1 MMQPRKKVG
10 PGQPDTAA
18 LDAGLVEEL
27 LGALFTVSQGGQI
40 LTWNAGAE
48 SLYGYSAEEIIG
60 SSFLETIVPLQ
71 ELEPTR
77 SWLASAFDAGASAQ
91 DAIRLRKDGQLLH
104 VEVSA
109 RTTTGP
115 DGQLRLALSER
126 DTTRIKYQREAR
138 VLEARF
144 RGFME
149 AAPDAMMLV
158 DGEGRIALANP
169 EAERMLGYRGEE
181 LLGQP
186 VEMLVPQRFRAGHPD
201 HRAGYFSS
209 PGTRP
214 MGSGLELS
222 ARRKDGSEL
231 PVEISLSPL
240 VVDGRTLAIAAIRDV
255 SMRRKTDGKFRAL
268 LEAAPDAM
276 VIVDSRGRIT
286 LVNTQT
292 ERLFQYD
299 RAELLGQTVELL
311 VPDRFRPTHPRHR
324 DGYFADPHA
333 RPMGSGLE
341 LWGRRKDGSEFP
353 VEISLSPVET
363 EEGILTTA
371 AVRDISER
379 LRHEETKREVLKQRV
394 AQEEIRRQ
402 NEDLE
407 RRVLERTAQL
417 EVANQE
423 LEAFTY
429 SVSHDLRAPVRQI
442 DGFSRILMEQAGGQ
456 LDPKSNHYLT
466 RIQEG
471 VAHMGRLVDDLLFL
485 ARVGRQDLQTRE
497 TSLPNLAEAVARE
510 LRVELGD
517 RNIRWVMGS
526 LPTVACD
533 PGLMKIVFT
542 NLISNAV
549 KYTRPRA
556 EAVVEIG
563 SRTENGQTVVFVRD
577 NGVGFSMKYA
587 DKLFGVF
594 QRLHR
599 ADQFEGTGVGL
610 ATVQRIIRKHGGT
623 IWAEAELDQGA
634 TFSFTLGPVPRPS
647 DTGA

>member
-1 MMQPRKKVG
+1 MQRREKMNS
-10 PGQPDTAA
+10 GQPDSAA

-27 LGALFTVSQGGQI
+27 LGALFAVSRGGQI

-48 SLYGYSAEEIIG
+48 SLYGYSAQEIIG
-60 SSFLETIVPLQ
+60 SSFLDTIVPPQ
-71 ELEPTR
+71 ERETIR
-77 SWLASAFDAGASAQ
+77 SWLASAFQAGAS
-91 DAIRLRKDGQLLH
+91 DKDSIRLRKDGQLLH

-109 RTTTGP
+109 RTTTGL
-115 DGQLRLALSER
+115 DGQLRLVLSER

-149 AAPDAMMLV
+149 AAPDAMILV
-158 DGEGRIALANP
+158 DAEGRIALANP
-169 EAERMLGYRGEE
+169 EVERMLGYRGED

-186 VEMLVPQRFRAGHPD
+186 VEMLVPQRFRAGHPK

-222 ARRKDGSEL
+222 ARRKDGTEL

-276 VIVDSRGRIT
+276 VIVDSRGCIT

-299 RAELLGQTVELL
+299 RSELLGQPVELL

-379 LRHEETKREVLKQRV
+379 LRHEETKREVMKQRV

-417 EVANQE
+417 EAANQE

-510 LRVELGD
+510 LRTDLGD
-517 RNIRWVMGS
+517 RQVRWVMGS

-542 NLISNAV
+542 NLLSNAV
-549 KYTRPRA
+549 KYTRPRT
-556 EAVVEIG
+556 EAVVEVG
-563 SRTENGQTVVFVRD
+563 SRTIHGQTVLFVRD

-634 TFSFTLGPVPRPS
+634 TFSFTLGPVPRPP
-647 DTGA
+647 DPDA

>member
-1 MMQPRKKVG
+1 MQPRKPTE
-10 PGQPDTAA
+10 PGQPDSPSP
-18 LDAGLVEEL
+18 DAGLVEERP
-27 LGALFTVSQGGQI
+27 GASYTVAPSGSI
-40 LTWNAGAE
+40 LSWNAGAE
-48 SLYGYSAEEIIG
+48 ALYGHLAADIIG
-60 SSFLETIVPLQ
+60 ASFLETLVPPQ
-71 ELEPTR
+71 DLEQNR
-77 SWLASAFDAGASAQ
+77 RWLATAFDASATSHECV
-91 DAIRLRKDGQLLH
+91 RLRKDGQLLH

-109 RTTTGP
+109 RSMLGP
-115 DGQLRLALSER
+115 DGQRRLILSER
-126 DTTRIKYQREAR
+126 DTTQIRHQWEAR

-158 DGEGRIALANP
+158 DEEGRIALANP
-169 EAERMLGYRGEE
+169 QAERMLGYSREE

-186 VEMLVPQRFRAGHPD
+186 VEMLVPQRFRAGHPA
-201 HRAGYFSS
+201 HRAGYFRS

-214 MGSGLELS
+214 MGIGMELS

-240 VVDGRTLAIAAIRDV
+240 VVDNRTLAIAAIRDV
-255 SMRRKTDGKFRAL
+255 SMRRKSDGKFRAL

-276 VIVDSRGRIT
+276 VIVDARGTIT
-286 LVNTQT
+286 LVNSQT
-292 ERLFQYD
+292 ERLFGYD
-299 RAELLGQTVELL
+299 RAELLGHPVDML
-311 VPDRFRPTHPRHR
+311 VPDRFRPTHHLHR
-324 DGYFADPHA
+324 DGYFADPHP
-333 RPMGSGLE
+333 RPMGGGLD

-363 EEGILTTA
+363 EEGTLTTA

-379 LRHEETKREVLKQRV
+379 LRHEETKREVSRQRT

-407 RRVLERTAQL
+407 QRVRERTSQL
-417 EVANQE
+417 EAANQE

-442 DGFSRILMEQAGGQ
+442 DGFSSILMEQAGGQ
-456 LDPKSNHYLT
+456 LDPKSAHYLT

-471 VAHMGRLVDDLLFL
+471 AAHMGRLVDDLLFL
-485 ARVGRQDLQTRE
+485 ARVGRQNLQTRE
-497 TSLPNLAEAVARE
+497 TSLRKVADTVIAE
-510 LRVELGD
+510 LRPDAGERQV
-517 RNIRWVMGS
+517 RWVIGD
-526 LPTVACD
+526 LPSVDCD

-542 NLISNAV
+542 NLLSNAL
-549 KYTRPRA
+549 KYSRPRA
-556 EAVVEIG
+556 EAVVEVG
-563 SRTENGQTVVFVRD
+563 SRTDDGRVVLFVRD

-599 ADQFEGTGVGL
+599 TDQFEGTGVGL

-623 IWAEAELDQGA
+623 IWAEAELDHGA
-634 TFSFTLGPVPRPS
+634 TFSFTLNPVTRTPEA
-647 DTGA
+647 GA